1 METNTMKEKTI
12 VTTVVG
18 LLVALLGIFIGGTDA
33 IYVVSG
39 ILFFGLCIAYAEW
52 CERL

>member
-1 METNTMKEKTI
+1 MKERTI
-12 VTTVVG
+12 VTIIVG
-18 LLVALLGIFIGGTDA
+18 LLAAVLACVFGGTDG
-33 IYVVSG
+33 IYVIVS